1 MKHPDQKKFKNQ
13 SSELAW
19 NLTMVLK
26 ILRQEM
32 YYGAVVGHKREY
44 VMPCSKVSRAVPKSE
59 QIIIE
64 GKHEAIVSK
73 EEWQQAQEVI
83 RKVKSPVRAS
93 GMRYALKGVARCGC
107 CGRAVQFYN
116 KQKKK

>member
-1 MKHPDQKKFKNQ
+1 
-13 SSELAW
+13 
-19 NLTMVLK
+19 MVLK